1 MKIQLQILMKIK
13 VQMKTITKIFKLLKK
28 NKKMIKKVNISQP
41 LVNQLINIMFLIQ
54 KVKILHSK

>member
-41 LVNQLINIMFLIQ
+41 LVNQLINIMFRIQ